1 MVGMAYTFLESGVVS
16 ELAFRLWEHKC
27 VFNILEDCV
36 CGRKEFGV
44 ENAITYE
51 ISLQLIRC
59 IVSSEAQ
66 FET

>member
-1 MVGMAYTFLESGVVS
+1 MS